1 MADDL
6 QRTDDAALIETRLDG
21 EQLLKGRFLDVRRD
35 RVQLPDGAITT
46 REYIVH
52 PGAVMILPVFDDGR
66 VLVERQFRYPV
77 DQVVIEYP
85 AGKLDPNENSVTCGR
100 RELKEETGYSAK
112 DFFFITRI
120 HPVFSYST
128 EFIDLYLAKGLT
140 AGERHLDEHE
150 FLDIFTAD
158 IGQMF
163 DWIRSGRITDVK
175 TIIGTFW
182 LEKILNG
189 SWPLGEPAV

>member
-6 QRTDDAALIETRLDG
+6 GRKDDAALTETRVDG

-35 RVQLPDGAITT
+35 RVRMPDGAITT

-52 PGAVMILPVFDDGR
+52 PGAVMVLPVFDDGR

-77 DQVVIEYP
+77 GKVVMEYP
-85 AGKLDPNENSVTCGR
+85 AGKLDPNEDSLTCAR

-112 DFFFITRI
+112 EFFFITRI
-120 HPVFSYST
+120 NPVFSYST
-128 EFIDLYLAKGLT
+128 EFIDLYLARGLT
-140 AGERHLDEHE
+140 AGEQQLDEHE

-163 DWIRSGRITDVK
+163 DWIRSGVITDVK
-175 TIIGTFW
+175 TIISTFW
-182 LEKILNG
+182 LEKIQNG
-189 SWPLGEPAV
+189 SWPLGAPAV

>member
-1 MADDL
+1 LADNLDRN
-6 QRTDDAALIETRLDG
+6 QDAGLIETRIDG

-35 RVQLPDGAITT
+35 RVRMPDGAVTT

-52 PGAVMILPVFDDGR
+52 PGAVMVLPVFDDGR

-85 AGKLDPNENSVTCGR
+85 AGKIDPNESSLVCAE
-100 RELKEETGYSAK
+100 RELREETGYSAK
-112 DFFFITRI
+112 EFFFLTRI

-128 EFIDLYLAKGLT
+128 EFIDLFAARGLSL
-140 AGERHLDEHE
+140 GERELDEHE
-150 FLDIFTAD
+150 FIETFTAD
-158 IGQMF
+158 LPQMLE
-163 DWIRSGRITDVK
+163 WIKSGRITDVK

-182 LEKILNG
+182 LEKILSG
-189 SWPLGEPAV
+189 SWSFGAPAV